1 MSRASARSGCG
12 ITAKVA
18 LFGILC
24 SGIAHAE
31 GEAASPG
38 EHPPIHPVPT
48 EELRPH
54 APSPQWNTGLL
65 LGVCGVGESSFWEG
79 TDFCA
84 GALGELHFFRRRYAD
99 FGFGPY
105 AQIGTSGFFDFRAS
119 LGGSL
124 HVPLGKLSLGARLGG
139 YLHTDGNGAS
149 PGAEG
154 FLDVGLRNLNFTG
167 HYALTHT
174 LSVGLQVTPDDSTRR
189 DTTFWIAAR
198 IDGFWLALPFGM
210 ML

>member
-1 MSRASARSGCG
+1 MSPRRAALGSARAVVCALLLLGAGRAGAAERQAEASA
-12 ITAKVA
+12 
-18 LFGILC
+18 
-24 SGIAHAE
+24 
-31 GEAASPG
+31 
-38 EHPPIHPVPT
+38 PIHPVPT
-48 EELRPH
+48 DELRPH

-65 LGVCGVGESSFWEG
+65 LGVCGVGESELWEG

-84 GALGELHFFRRRYAD
+84 GALGEVHFFRRRYGD
-99 FGFGPY
+99 FGLGPY
-105 AQIGTSGFFDFRAS
+105 VQLGTSGFFDFRAS

-154 FLDVGLRNLNFTG
+154 FLDLGLRNLNFTG
-167 HYALTHT
+167 RYALTHT
-174 LSVGLQVTPDDSTRR
+174 LTVGLQVTPDDSTRR
-189 DTTFWIAAR
+189 DTTLWIAAR

-210 ML
+210 AL